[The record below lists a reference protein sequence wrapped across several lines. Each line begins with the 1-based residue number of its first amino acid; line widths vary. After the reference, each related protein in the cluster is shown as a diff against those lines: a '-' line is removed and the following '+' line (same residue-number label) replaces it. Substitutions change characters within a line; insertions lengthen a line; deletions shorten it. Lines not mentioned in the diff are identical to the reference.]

1 MITKLNSNRRNQSGH
16 ILLPLFGIFYW
27 LPCWMTVFIL
37 AAAGTKSLAHSG
49 HPGFAAISALS
60 SLLFYFIFV
69 PFIAIAL
76 AILVEFL
83 EMTAMRIG
91 VGVQQYWSGKNLLE
105 KLSRELFR
113 AGTFFG
119 GAAIA
124 YLIVQACGSH
134 LILAGHPDDGVFK
147 AMVFCACWQISVVGL
162 TLLLAVPKQL
172 APGFGGFRG
181 DENWVYPHVF

>member
-1 MITKLNSNRRNQSGH
+1 MLVT
-16 ILLPLFGIFYW
+16 
-27 LPCWMTVFIL
+27 
-37 AAAGTKSLAHSG
+37 AGMHKLAHSG
-49 HPGFAAISALS
+49 HPGFAALTGLS
-60 SLLFYFIFV
+60 TLVFYFIFV

-76 AILVEFL
+76 AILVECL
-83 EMTAMRIG
+83 EMIAMHIG
-91 VGVQQYWSGKNLLE
+91 IGLEQYWSGKNLLE
-105 KLSRELFR
+105 KTSRELFR
-113 AGTFFG
+113 AGTFLG

-162 TLLLAVPKQL
+162 TLLLALPKQL